1 MQGIHNINI
10 ACLAALN
17 AHPALAAALILQQG
31 DAFTS
36 KELHRSR
43 VLSALLTV
51 IFMFHVQ
58 DFDMMLAVYGTA
70 VWTLFLGLWCV
81 IVPTF
86 APSCVRYVELS
97 RTVK

>member
-1 MQGIHNINI
+1 MQGIRNISV

-43 VLSALLTV
+43 VLSASLTV
-51 IFMFHVQ
+51 VFLFHVQ
-58 DFDMMLAVYGTA
+58 DFDLMLAVYGTA
-70 VWTLFLGLWCV
+70 VWTLFFGL
-81 IVPTF
+81 
-86 APSCVRYVELS
+86 
-97 RTVK
+97 